1 MHPLVFVRA
10 AFAVPLSLRTGATFS
25 CYTVLG
31 SAFTGSVTARIR
43 PSPSKPQPHTYI
55 VAAFLVH
62 VMDLSPAGYRLAA
75 ALSGAGCP
83 GGPNQVMKLAAA
95 CIDAGR
101 LSLRLS
107 VVRAAWC
114 FSFTGFRTI
123 GDLDSASCCDI
134 PDLDKV
140 HGDTSAFLAKLVVG
154 QTAIGT
160 ALRLERA
167 RLLPASAV
175 SAQARSAAVAI
186 VSLKRTRVDQFDPL
200 TRLGPAAATRVLCNA
215 VKQGLPA
222 KEWREQ
228 MRVEVI
234 LGSAPRSLAGAVCA
248 LKCWGAFADA
258 VLGANGA
265 HLPPDVD
272 GLIVWSKLFRN
283 SRTFA
288 NYVSKIRFGCEIA
301 GAVFGH
307 QILFDSLRSSRV
319 LQACRQRTRSTTH

>member
-1 MHPLVFVRA
+1 LCGRRSPCPCRCALALHFPATQYSDPHSQDRLQRAFV
-10 AFAVPLSLRTGATFS
+10 LRS
-25 CYTVLG
+25 
-31 SAFTGSVTARIR
+31 R
-43 PSPSKPQPHTYI
+43 KPQPHTYI

-83 GGPNQVMKLAAA
+83 GGPNQVIKLAAA

-101 LSLRLS
+101 SSLRLS

-114 FSFTGFRTI
+114 LSFTGFRTI

-140 HGDTSAFLAKLVVG
+140 HSDTRAFLAKLVAG
-154 QTAIGT
+154 QTAIGA

-175 SAQARSAAVAI
+175 AAQARSAAV
-186 VSLKRTRVDQFDPL
+186 